1 MRGEGYDIAQI
12 CLNGHVVNSMAL
24 TSSNHNKKFC
34 DQCGASTIME
44 CPHCKSK
51 IKGPY
56 HYPNIISIGL
66 GYDAPKFCDN
76 CGNKYPWTETQLQ
89 VTRELIE
96 LADQLNA
103 AEKEDLNVNIEE
115 LVKESP
121 KVPVAQIKV
130 KKLLSKVDKNISD
143 GIHDALAE
151 IISDTIQKN
160 IWK

>member
-1 MRGEGYDIAQI
+1 MIGEGYDSAQI

-24 TSSNHNKKFC
+24 TESGHNKKFC
-34 DQCGASTIME
+34 DQCGTSTTME
-44 CPHCKSK
+44 CSQCKSK

-56 HYPNIISIGL
+56 HYPNIVSIGF

-96 LADQLNA
+96 LADELNA
-103 AEKEDLNVNIEE
+103 TEKEDLNLNIEE

-151 IISDTIQKN
+151 IISKTIQKN